1 MKLQRV
7 LQYAQQLLIESIQEG
22 DTVVDATAGNGHDTL
37 FLAQLVGDNG
47 QVYAFDVQ
55 KNAVDATLLRLLDN
69 ALEHRALVLHTGHE
83 NIAKHVKKP
92 VAAAIFNL
100 GYLPGSDHDI
110 VTKPNTTI
118 LAIQDLLQLLKIGG
132 LIVLVIYHGHPGGK
146 EERDAVIDYV
156 SQLPQ
161 KYIHVLKY
169 EFLNQQNDPPFVIA
183 LEKMKDFPVPV
194 TQTIL
199 NAQAA
204 GCDGN

>member
-7 LQYAQQLLIESIQEG
+7 LQYAQHLLKDSVEEG

-55 KNAVDATLLRLLDN
+55 KSAVDATLHRLLDN
-69 ALEHRALVLHTGHE
+69 GLEHRALVLHTGHE
-83 NIAKHVKKP
+83 EIAKHVQKP

-110 VTKPNTTI
+110 ITKPNTTI
-118 LAIQDLLQLLKIGG
+118 QAIQALLDLLKVGG
-132 LIVLVIYHGHPGGK
+132 IIVLVIYHGHEGGK

-156 SQLPQ
+156 SKLPQ
-161 KYIHVLKY
+161 KFVHVLRY
-169 EFLNQQNDPPFVIA
+169 EFLNQQNDPPFIIA
-183 LEKMKDFPVPV
+183 LEKVKAFP
-194 TQTIL
+194 T
-199 NAQAA
+199 N
-204 GCDGN
+204 

>member
-7 LQYAQQLLIESIQEG
+7 LQYAQQLIKDTVKEG

-37 FLAQLVGDNG
+37 FLAQLVGDEG

-55 KNAVDATLLRLLDN
+55 KSAVDATLHRLLDN
-69 ALEHRALVLHTGHE
+69 GLEHRALVLHRGHE
-83 NIAKHVKKP
+83 EVAKYVYKQ

-110 VTKPNTTI
+110 ITKPNTTI
-118 LAIQDLLQLLKIGG
+118 QSIQDLLKLLKIGG

-146 EERDAVIDYV
+146 EERDAVIEYV
-156 SQLPQ
+156 SQLSQ
-161 KYIHVLKY
+161 KHVHVLKY

-183 LEKMKDFPVPV
+183 LEKMKDFPL
-194 TQTIL
+194 Q
-199 NAQAA
+199 
-204 GCDGN
+204 

>member
-7 LQYAQQLLIESIQEG
+7 LQYAQHLLKDSVEEG

-55 KNAVDATLLRLLDN
+55 KSAVDATLHRLLDN
-69 ALEHRALVLHTGHE
+69 GLEHRALVLHTGHE
-83 NIAKHVKKP
+83 EIAKHVQKP

-110 VTKPNTTI
+110 ITKPNTTI
-118 LAIQDLLQLLKIGG
+118 QAIQALLDLLKVGG
-132 LIVLVIYHGHPGGK
+132 IIVLVIYHGHEGGK

-156 SQLPQ
+156 SKLPQ
-161 KYIHVLKY
+161 KFVHVLRY
-169 EFLNQQNDPPFVIA
+169 EFLNQQNDPPFIIA
-183 LEKMKDFPVPV
+183 LEKVKAFPA
-194 TQTIL
+194 
-199 NAQAA
+199 N
-204 GCDGN
+204 

>member
-7 LQYAQQLLIESIQEG
+7 LQYAQHLLKDSVEEG

-55 KNAVDATLLRLLDN
+55 KSAVDATLHRLLDN
-69 ALEHRALVLHTGHE
+69 GLEHRALVLHTGHE
-83 NIAKHVKKP
+83 EIAKHVQKP

-110 VTKPNTTI
+110 ITKPNTTI
-118 LAIQDLLQLLKIGG
+118 QAIQALLDLLKVDGI
-132 LIVLVIYHGHPGGK
+132 IVLVIYHGHEGGK

-156 SQLPQ
+156 SKLPQ
-161 KYIHVLKY
+161 KFVHVLRY
-169 EFLNQQNDPPFVIA
+169 EFLNQQNDPPFIIA
-183 LEKMKDFPVPV
+183 LEKVKAFPA
-194 TQTIL
+194 
-199 NAQAA
+199 N
-204 GCDGN
+204 